1 MCSLGVVSVQDP
13 AWVAA
18 HACQYFGVH
27 LPVCGARGRWR
38 ACTCSI
44 ALLCGNVCE
53 RACEHGWARDGPV
66 RGSVWAGGGGGVGS
80 GIAVGFFLRLAHS
93 SCFHCS
99 EIASRPKAHEYFTTI
114 IL

>member
-66 RGSVWAGGGGGVGS
+66 RGSVWAGGGGGVGKRHCC
-80 GIAVGFFLRLAHS
+80 RLLPEARTLLLLS
-93 SCFHCS
+93 LF
-99 EIASRPKAHEYFTTI
+99 
-114 IL
+114 